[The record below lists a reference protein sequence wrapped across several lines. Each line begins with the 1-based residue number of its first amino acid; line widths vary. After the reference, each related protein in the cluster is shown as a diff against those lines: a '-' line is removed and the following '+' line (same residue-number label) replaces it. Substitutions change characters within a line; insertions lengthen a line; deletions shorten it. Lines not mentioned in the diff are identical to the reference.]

1 MNIPFLD
8 LKREYEFMKEE
19 IDNAIKNCLNHQK
32 WILGPEVKELEEKI
46 SGFIGVKN
54 CLGVASGTDALVI
67 SLRSLAIK
75 LKGKNYW
82 DKEDLIITTPFTFT
96 ATGDAILRSGATPLF
111 VDIKEDTFNIDEE
124 LIEEA
129 IQKYREKVVG
139 IVCVHL
145 YGNPCEIDKI
155 KKIAE
160 EHNIFVVEDCAQ
172 SFGAK
177 HSGKMTGSFGDINAF
192 SFFPTKNLGGY
203 GDGGIIATDDDTLYE
218 ISDMLRKHGGRD
230 KYNVDFIGYN
240 SRLDTIQAGILLV
253 KMKYIEEFNSRRIEI
268 ASVYNENFKDIDF
281 IEVIKEGKDKYN
293 VYNTYTIK
301 VKDSLRNRMREFL
314 NKNGI
319 STAIYYPFPLH
330 KMRVFEGNSI
340 IYGSVE
346 ISEKLC
352 KKVLSLPVFPFLQE
366 NEKSIIITTIKKF
379 ERKKILE

>member
-32 WILGPEVKELEEKI
+32 WILGPEVKELEEKV

-82 DKEDLIITTPFTFT
+82 DREDLIITTPFTFT

-129 IQKYREKVVG
+129 IQKYGEKVVG

-145 YGNPCEIDKI
+145 YGNPCEIEKI

-160 EHNIFVVEDCAQ
+160 EYNIFVVEDCAQ

-203 GDGGIIATDDDTLYE
+203 GDGGIITTDDDTLYE